1 MDDELDGRAD
11 LLADHITPAHHLPA
25 FPKPNEAAV
34 SVSHEEPNQS
44 SYDDPDPEPY
54 ETAEREPHDETAERE
69 PHNWAHHGAYSTIVK
84 VIPSHGNEPGSH
96 SNTFHLSNANT

>member
-11 LLADHITPAHHLPA
+11 LLADHVTPAHHLPA

-44 SYDDPDPEPY
+44 SYDEPDPAPY
-54 ETAEREPHDETAERE
+54 ETAERE
-69 PHNWAHHGAYSTIVK
+69 PHNWAHHGAYST

-96 SNTFHLSNANT
+96 SNTFHLSNANTQ